1 MTADFYIAFL
11 RGQQTHSIVKDA
23 ELLAAVKRVGKM
35 AVDFDAYAIELKDRT
50 VIVAYMSN
58 FDHFNQASVS
68 IEIMFEEATYAAQKR
83 GITCLN
89 VQDFYPR
96 RLNKKTLKRLEKCI
110 SIKSEKK

>member
-23 ELLAAVKRVGKM
+23 ELLEAVKRVGKM

-58 FDHFNQASVS
+58 FDHFNQAAIS
-68 IEIMFEEATYAAQKR
+68 IEMMFEEAAYAAQKR

-89 VQDFYPR
+89 VANFYPR
-96 RLNKKTLKRLEKCI
+96 RLNQKTLKTLGKCI
-110 SIKSEKK
+110 SIKFENK